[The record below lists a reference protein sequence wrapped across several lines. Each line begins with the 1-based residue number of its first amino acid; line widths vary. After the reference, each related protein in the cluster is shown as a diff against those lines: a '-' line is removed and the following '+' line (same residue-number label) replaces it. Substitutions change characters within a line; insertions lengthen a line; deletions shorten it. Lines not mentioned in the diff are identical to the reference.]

1 MGSIAKAAEAAAPE
15 KKGFRDILE
24 ANWSRISAV
33 MPSHMS
39 PERMFQMA
47 VSAYNTTPKLNQC
60 TPASVLS
67 CVMKCSALGMEPS
80 AVDGLGRAY
89 ILPFWNS
96 KTKRYEATFMLG
108 YKGMLDLARRSGQ
121 LLDVSARAVYEGD
134 EFDYEF
140 GLEERLRHVPSPEP
154 QEGRALTHVYCV
166 AHFRDGGHYMD
177 VMGRA
182 EVDAVRR
189 RSKSADSGPW
199 VTDYEAMARKT
210 VLRRAFPYLPVSI
223 EAQQTSAQDGTT
235 PRFVD
240 GDGVLFGLPES
251 DADEPAEPDAVE
263 VPEGGDA

>member
-1 MGSIAKAAEAAAPE
+1 
-15 KKGFRDILE
+15 
-24 ANWSRISAV
+24 
-33 MPSHMS
+33 
-39 PERMFQMA
+39 
-47 VSAYNTTPKLNQC
+47 
-60 TPASVLS
+60 
-67 CVMKCSALGMEPS
+67 
-80 AVDGLGRAY
+80 
-89 ILPFWNS
+89 
-96 KTKRYEATFMLG
+96 
-108 YKGMLDLARRSGQ
+108 
-121 LLDVSARAVYEGD
+121 
-134 EFDYEF
+134 
-140 GLEERLRHVPSPEP
+140 
-154 QEGRALTHVYCV
+154 
-166 AHFRDGGHYMD
+166 MD